1 MKTHLRS
8 LWEYIKKC
16 DLGLLLIALLLSAIG
31 LGAIYSA
38 SLTLEGSSR
47 FIMIQGLAIAIGL
60 FAYFFIA
67 AIDLEKF
74 GDFWI
79 YAYLFNLLFQFSL
92 LFLGTEGDTGNRSW
106 IRFEDLGIPIPLGI
120 QPAEIGKLIF
130 IFTLSRHMY
139 VLRDKLDSLFSLL
152 QLGAHTVILVAVIY
166 LISGDL
172 GMCIAYLAIFV
183 SMLFASGLSM
193 KIFLPLC
200 AAGCASLVPI
210 WKFFLKGYQKTRILV
225 LFDPSVDPDVALNGL
240 RSMMTVG
247 GGQMTGQGYLNG
259 LMNQHNK
266 LPSKHTDF
274 IFSTICEEWGF
285 IGAVVVLLIL
295 TFLVWKIFID
305 AGKADNRFGYL
316 MCIGIGSMFMVQILI
331 NVGMCL
337 GIMPVI
343 GLTLPFISYGGT
355 SVITMYAALGMVCGL
370 QMRKRPDRLK

>member
-1 MKTHLRS
+1 MKS
-8 LWEYIKKC
+8 LFRALWDYIKKC
-16 DLGLLLIALLLSAIG
+16 DLGLLFIACLLSLIG
-31 LGAIYSA
+31 LAAIFSA
-38 SLTLEGSSR
+38 TRTEDTNKFMYVQTLAMG
-47 FIMIQGLAIAIGL
+47 IGMV
-60 FAYFFIA
+60 AYFIVA

-74 GDFWI
+74 GDLWMV
-79 YAYLFNLLFQFSL
+79 AYVLNLLLQLSL
-92 LFLGTEGDTGNRSW
+92 LVFGEAGSTGNRSW
-106 IRFEDLGIPIPLGI
+106 IRFGGIGI
-120 QPAEIGKLIF
+120 QPAEIGKLIY

-139 VLRDKLDSLFSLL
+139 VLKDKLNSLTALL
-152 QLGAHTVILVAVIY
+152 QLGIHTMILVAVIY
-166 LISGDL
+166 VISADL
-172 GMCIAYLAIFV
+172 GMCLAYLGIFLF
-183 SMLFASGLSM
+183 MLFASGLSM

-200 AAGCASLVPI
+200 AAGFASLVPI

-225 LFDPSVDPDVALNGL
+225 LFDPSIDPDVALNGL
-240 RSMMTVG
+240 RSMMTIG
-247 GGQMTGQGYLNG
+247 GGQLTGQGYLNG
-259 LMNQHNK
+259 LMNQHDR

-285 IGAVVVLLIL
+285 IGAMVVLLIL
-295 TFLVWKIFID
+295 TFLVWNIFID

-355 SVITMYAALGMVCGL
+355 SVMTMYAALGMVCGL

>member
-1 MKTHLRS
+1 MKTLFRS
-8 LWEYIKKC
+8 LWDYIKKC
-16 DLGLLLIALLLSAIG
+16 DLGLLLIAFLLSSIG
-31 LGAIYSA
+31 LIAIYSA
-38 SLTLEGSSR
+38 ALTLEGSSR
-47 FIMIQGLAIAIGL
+47 FILIQGLAIVIGI
-60 FAYFFIA
+60 FAYFIVA
-67 AIDLEKF
+67 AVDLEKF

-92 LFLGTEGDTGNRSW
+92 LFLGTEGETGNRSW
-106 IRFEDLGIPIPLGI
+106 IRLEDLGIPIPLGI
-120 QPAEIGKLIF
+120 QPAEIGKLIY
-130 IFTLSRHMY
+130 IFTLSRHMHI
-139 VLRDKLDSLFSLL
+139 LRDKLNSLISLA
-152 QLGAHTVILVAVIY
+152 QLGAHTLILVAVIY
-166 LISGDL
+166 IISSDL
-172 GMCIAYLAIFV
+172 GMCLAYIGIFIF
-183 SMLFASGLSM
+183 MLFASGISM
-193 KIFLPLC
+193 KVFLPLC
-200 AAGCASLVPI
+200 TAGAAALVPI

-225 LFDPSVDPDVALNGL
+225 LFDPSVDPDVAHNGL

-259 LMNQHNK
+259 LMNQHSK

-285 IGAVVVLLIL
+285 IGAMVVLLIL

-305 AGKADNRFGYL
+305 AGRADNRFGYL

-355 SVITMYAALGMVCGL
+355 SVMTMYAALGMVCGL